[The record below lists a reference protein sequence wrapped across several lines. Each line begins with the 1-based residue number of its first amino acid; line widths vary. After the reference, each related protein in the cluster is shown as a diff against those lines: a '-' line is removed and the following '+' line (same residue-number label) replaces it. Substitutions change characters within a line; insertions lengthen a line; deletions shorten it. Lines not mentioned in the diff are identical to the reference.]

1 MYTREEFEE
10 LRIQSAAAMADDGEL
25 REKAWNVIVKAD
37 RYNWIHQTNWFGEPI
52 LQLPQDMFAMQE
64 IIFATRPKVIIE
76 IGVAWG
82 GSLLFYSTL
91 MECLGGEQIIGVDIY
106 VPQDLSERISSFGK
120 LSERIKWINGSSTDE
135 TTIGKI
141 KSLIGDERAVMVILD
156 SFHTHEH
163 VLKELQLYSPLV
175 GKGHYLVCCD
185 THVEDIPEIVENRP
199 RPWGKGNNP
208 KTAVNQFLK
217 ENDGFEVDTRLENK
231 LLLTLHP
238 RGYLRRIKD

>member
-10 LRIQSAAAMADDGEL
+10 LRIQSATAMAEDGEL

-135 TTIGKI
+135 STIGKI

-217 ENDGFEVDTRLENK
+217 ENDGFEVDSRLENK

>member
-10 LRIQSAAAMADDGEL
+10 LRIQSATAMAEDGEL

-135 TTIGKI
+135 STIGKI